1 MSFNALSTN
10 LIRKLREIDILISV
24 DNYRQKLHIMHQLPQ
39 INNMD
44 GESLSMYSL
53 QTTE

>member
-1 MSFNALSTN
+1 MNWNVLSTN

-24 DNYRQKLHIMHQLPQ
+24 GNCRQKLHIMHQLPP

-44 GESLSMYSL
+44 GENL
-53 QTTE
+53 